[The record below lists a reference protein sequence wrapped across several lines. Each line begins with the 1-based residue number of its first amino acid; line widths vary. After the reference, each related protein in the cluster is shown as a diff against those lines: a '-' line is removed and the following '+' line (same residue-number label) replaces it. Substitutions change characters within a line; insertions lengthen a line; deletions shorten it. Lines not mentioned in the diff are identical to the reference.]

1 MRKPK
6 YLKDIGF
13 FCMILLL
20 VLVMLLSGLRVL
32 ESTVLSTETG
42 EEAYESKTIYRE
54 DTAWFPRQD
63 ITTVLLMGID
73 RYGPVEHSGTY
84 NNRGAADMAMVV
96 VLDHAQEVVRVL
108 QLNRDTM
115 VEMPVLGIGGRP
127 AGTAYGQ
134 LALAHTQGSGL
145 ADSCE
150 NMVKT
155 VSDLLYGLEIDY
167 YVAMNMDAIPI
178 LNDAVGGVTV
188 TVTEDFSAVDPT
200 IRLGEMT
207 LLADQSI
214 HYVRTRKGVGDQL
227 NLSRIQRQRDYV
239 NGFVDS
245 FQAARE
251 KDGDLVA
258 DMYEAV
264 SEYLVTDLS
273 VTVVSALIDRYSHYS
288 IAEVVSPQG
297 ENVLGEVYFEFY
309 VDEQDLDDLILRLFY
324 APKE

>member
-188 TVTEDFSAVDPT
+188 EVTDDFSQVDPT
-200 IRLGEMT
+200 ITRGTVT
-207 LLADQSI
+207 LMGQQAI
-214 HYVRTRKGVGDQL
+214 TFVRSRKGVGDQL
-227 NLSRIQRQRDYV
+227 NLSRIDRQQVYAQ
-239 NGFVDS
+239 GFIDA
-245 FQAARE
+245 FKAKQAKGTGFLMDA
-251 KDGDLVA
+251 
-258 DMYEAV
+258 YEQA
-264 SEYLVTDLS
+264 SPYLITDC
-273 VTVVSALIDRYSHYS
+273 SAAAINAMVDRYGGYKLDR
-288 IAEVVSPQG
+288 ILTPPGQNVMG
-297 ENVLGEVYFEFY
+297 EEYFEFHI
-309 VDEQDLDDLILRLFY
+309 DEKGLDKMILDLFY
-324 APKE
+324 AEKE